1 MTKGPFELFELW
13 FAEACEA
20 EPALPEAMAL
30 ATADAAGR
38 PSARMVLLKG
48 HGPAGFTFFTNL
60 ESRKGEELAANPN
73 AALLF
78 YWKSLRRQVRIEGPV
93 EPVTDGAADEYFA
106 TRPRDSQV
114 GAWASDQSRPLDSLE
129 ALDER
134 YRAVAQRLEGEPVP
148 RPPHWSGYVLRPTL
162 IEFWSE
168 RPHRLHERRVFRID
182 GDDWSEGM
190 LYP

>member
-48 HGPAGFTFFTNL
+48 HGPGGFTFFTNF

-134 YRAVAQRLEGEPVP
+134 YRAVAERLEGEPVP

-162 IEFWSE
+162 IEFWCE

>member
-48 HGPAGFTFFTNL
+48 HGPGGFTFFTNF

>member
-48 HGPAGFTFFTNL
+48 HGPGGFTFFTNF

-134 YRAVAQRLEGEPVP
+134 YRAVAERLEGEPVP

>member
-1 MTKGPFELFELW
+1 MGW
-13 FAEACEA
+13 
-20 EPALPEAMAL
+20 
-30 ATADAAGR
+30 ATAYIAKLKAGETVSFR
-38 PSARMVLLKG
+38 PRG
-48 HGPAGFTFFTNL
+48 HSMSGKI
-60 ESRKGEELAANPN
+60 ESGQLCT
-73 AALLF
+73 
-78 YWKSLRRQVRIEGPV
+78 V